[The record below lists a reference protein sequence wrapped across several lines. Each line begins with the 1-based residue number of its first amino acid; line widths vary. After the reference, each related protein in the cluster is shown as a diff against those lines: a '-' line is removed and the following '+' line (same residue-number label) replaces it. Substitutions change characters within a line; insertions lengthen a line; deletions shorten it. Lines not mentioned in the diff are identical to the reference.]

1 MLTSEISL
9 YILADIIKERSA
21 KVLERG
27 LSASIFAIKDFVVR
41 YGESNK
47 KATENELVLNVRFNQ
62 FETNIKI
69 LTQKER
75 LEAETIMVRNS
86 SVVSMNTLGQKQA
99 DDVANVMAEFAEEE
113 NTGRTQ
119 SMVKSQSPSRQN
131 SLNGSPNPKPTT
143 EQTTE
148 QSKPT
153 IDVHL

>member
-1 MLTSEISL
+1 
-9 YILADIIKERSA
+9 
-21 KVLERG
+21 
-27 LSASIFAIKDFVVR
+27 
-41 YGESNK
+41 
-47 KATENELVLNVRFNQ
+47 
-62 FETNIKI
+62 
-69 LTQKER
+69 
-75 LEAETIMVRNS
+75 
-86 SVVSMNTLGQKQA
+86 MNTLGQKQA